1 MSFLMWYFSQNVMP
15 DAPQKRPAKLL
26 ECFASLRIT
35 VAVKYGKNLNLAKAK
50 KIYIVLS
57 LAFFKCTSSKE
68 ACWRS
73 VKKIFFFVIALFFQF
88 LRHCIYAQIVMAFQ
102 K

>member
-1 MSFLMWYFSQNVMP
+1 MP

-50 KIYIVLS
+50 KNLYRFELS
-57 LAFFKCTSSKE
+57 FF
-68 ACWRS
+68 
-73 VKKIFFFVIALFFQF
+73 
-88 LRHCIYAQIVMAFQ
+88 
-102 K
+102 